1 MDEADVYADPA
12 GRVPVGPPRRRQG
25 QGKMLSGHVPVRF
38 SPSVIAWVRALAAED
53 GLTVSA
59 WIRSL
64 VEREVDRRMP
74 MERSSLPYWTPAQ
87 RWEFDNPLT
96 VNSTPQAP
104 GQVDPLMA

>member
-74 MERSSLPYWTPAQ
+74 IERSSLPTGHPHSAGSSIT
-87 RWEFDNPLT
+87 RSPLT
-96 VNSTPQAP
+96 RPRK
-104 GQVDPLMA
+104 PLVRLIR